1 MVLHKCGGKEMSETI
16 ANLYDLTENLDK
28 STQLINELSM
38 LFYNGFSKLIKKD
51 RDILDQLA
59 KGFKDSPLREI
70 VPQSIEKLS
79 KSDYNKDNFTALVLA
94 ITSVQG
100 AIHDALYVHAEE
112 VFGTKTSFYTHEDTI
127 MFEDFVDET
136 KIFLENIQTWLIDL
150 AIKGFSDL
158 NKESIIS
165 FETVLETLESQ
176 NNLQRLG
183 VILRCLTN
191 EFLLVLSDTKNQ
203 EHAIQ
208 VRWMDLWCKAYLLT
222 LKKQIPPKGIKI
234 SGKLKLV
241 ALQTYTHRN
250 FLTVVLS
257 GILEYNKENIYI
269 EIEKSKFIIDLIPIE
284 EFWYQLNNENSELFK
299 GLNTSTVI
307 SVKEGYLFENGSLI
321 LKNFAATTEK
331 FSLIQEL
338 EKTVEKQ
345 NLMLSKIQAIDR
357 HPIQFKLPVLVEA
370 KDINGRICK
379 LGNKEIPIR
388 FELQP
393 TRRSSTSLIQNKMLL
408 ELHFDNG
415 WFLKPLTSM
424 GANNI
429 FLGKI
434 AEQPNTATPT
444 YDTLKERSSKIL
456 REKK

>member
-1 MVLHKCGGKEMSETI
+1 M
-16 ANLYDLTENLDK
+16 N
-28 STQLINELSM
+28 
-38 LFYNGFSKLIKKD
+38 
-51 RDILDQLA
+51 
-59 KGFKDSPLREI
+59 
-70 VPQSIEKLS
+70 IE
-79 KSDYNKDNFTALVLA
+79 
-94 ITSVQG
+94 
-100 AIHDALYVHAEE
+100 E
-112 VFGTKTSFYTHEDTI
+112 
-127 MFEDFVDET
+127 
-136 KIFLENIQTWLIDL
+136 
-150 AIKGFSDL
+150 
-158 NKESIIS
+158 
-165 FETVLETLESQ
+165 
-176 NNLQRLG
+176 
-183 VILRCLTN
+183 
-191 EFLLVLSDTKNQ
+191 
-203 EHAIQ
+203 
-208 VRWMDLWCKAYLLT
+208 
-222 LKKQIPPKGIKI
+222 
-234 SGKLKLV
+234 
-241 ALQTYTHRN
+241 
-250 FLTVVLS
+250 
-257 GILEYNKENIYI
+257 IYI

-299 GLNTSTVI
+299 GLNTSTVT

-345 NLMLSKIQAIDR
+345 NLILSKIQAIDR

-393 TRRSSTSLIQNKMLL
+393 TRKSSTSLIQNKMLL